1 MNRIISI
8 LMKRDNLSLNEATNL
23 FEEVQTEVMEAI
35 SNGKGLLTVEDII
48 ADELGLEPDYFEDLL
63 F

>member
-23 FEEVQTEVMEAI
+23 FEEVREEVMDAI
-35 SNGKGLLTVEDII
+35 TNGEGLLAVEDII

-63 F
+63 V

>member
-23 FEEVQTEVMEAI
+23 FEEVREEVMDAI
-35 SNGKGLLTVEDII
+35 TSGEGLLAVEDII

-63 F
+63 V

>member
-63 F
+63 V

>member
-35 SNGKGLLTVEDII
+35 SNGEGLLAVEDII

-63 F
+63 V

>member
-23 FEEVQTEVMEAI
+23 FEEVREEVMDAI
-35 SNGKGLLTVEDII
+35 TSGEGLLAVEDII
-48 ADELGLEPDYFEDLL
+48 AGELGLEPDYFEDLL
-63 F
+63 V

>member
-23 FEEVQTEVMEAI
+23 FEEVREEVMAAI
-35 SNGKGLLTVEDII
+35 FNGEGLLAVEDII

-63 F
+63 V

>member
-23 FEEVQTEVMEAI
+23 FEEVREEVMDAI
-35 SNGKGLLTVEDII
+35 TNGEGLLAVEDII
-48 ADELGLEPDYFEDLL
+48 AGELGLEPDYFEDLL
-63 F
+63 V

>member
-23 FEEVQTEVMEAI
+23 FEEVREEVMDAI
-35 SNGKGLLTVEDII
+35 ANGEGLLAVEDII

-63 F
+63 V

>member
-23 FEEVQTEVMEAI
+23 FEEVQKEVMAAI
-35 SNGKGLLTVEDII
+35 FNGEGLLVVEDII

-63 F
+63 V

>member
-8 LMKRDNLSLNEATNL
+8 LMKRDNRSLNEATNL

-48 ADELGLEPDYFEDLL
+48 AGELGLEPDYFEDLL
-63 F
+63 V

>member
-23 FEEVQTEVMEAI
+23 FEEVQIEVMAAI
-35 SNGKGLLTVEDII
+35 FNGEGLLAVEDII

-63 F
+63 V

>member
-23 FEEVQTEVMEAI
+23 FEEVQKEVMAAI
-35 SNGKGLLTVEDII
+35 FNGEGLLAVEDII

-63 F
+63 V

>member
-8 LMKRDNLSLNEATNL
+8 LMRRDNLSLNEATNL
-23 FEEVQTEVMEAI
+23 FEEVQTEVMDAI
-35 SNGKGLLTVEDII
+35 ANGEGLLAVEDII

-63 F
+63 V

>member
-1 MNRIISI
+1 MNRIISV

-23 FEEVQTEVMEAI
+23 FEEVQTEVMKAI
-35 SNGKGLLTVEDII
+35 SNGEGLLAVEDII

-63 F
+63 V

>member
-23 FEEVQTEVMEAI
+23 FEEVREEIMDAI
-35 SNGKGLLTVEDII
+35 ASGKGLLTVEDII

-63 F
+63 V

>member
-35 SNGKGLLTVEDII
+35 SNSKGLLTVEDII

-63 F
+63 V